1 VIDRISRRH
10 LLAASAASAALL
22 PLAGHAQNGT
32 PSPENDGG
40 WSFTDDR
47 GVTVTLPE
55 QPTKIVADLS
65 AAAPLWDF
73 GIRPLAVSGWTVLTD
88 DAWGNV
94 DRSTRNITAVDGQPD
109 PDNEAL
115 IELGAEL
122 FVSITWSPDEPE
134 SVWSFSDAES
144 YQLTNGIVPVVCIS
158 ATGFANE
165 NMERFAELAA
175 LLGADLDAP
184 EIRAAQAEYETA
196 VSDFSSLV
204 AEKSDIS
211 SLFAGIIEGGDTW
224 YLANP
229 PDWADLAWYQS
240 LGMNIVVPNANPGDY
255 WESLSLEQAG
265 KYPSDVF
272 FSSSRGESPTL
283 DELLAMPTFAAHP
296 AIAAGQLGSWN
307 QDFIMSYQG
316 LTAALTNM
324 IDVLS
329 VAEKI
334 I

>member
-10 LLAASAASAALL
+10 LLGASAASAALL
-22 PLAGHAQNGT
+22 PFAAHAQDGT
-32 PSPENDGG
+32 PSPVAEGE

-47 GVTVTLPE
+47 GVTVTLPK
-55 QPTKIVADLS
+55 QPTKIAADLS

-88 DAWGNV
+88 AAWGNV
-94 DRSTRNITAVDGQPD
+94 DRATRNITAVDGQPD

-122 FVSITWSPDEPE
+122 FVSITWSPDDPE
-134 SVWSFSDAES
+134 DVWSFSDADS
-144 YQLTNGIVPVVCIS
+144 YRQANDIVPVVCIS
-158 ATGFANE
+158 ATGLANA

-175 LLGADLDAP
+175 LLGADLEAP
-184 EIRAAQAEYETA
+184 ELETA
-196 VSDFSSLV
+196 KTDYDSAVVDFSNLI

-211 SLFAGIIEGGDTW
+211 SLFAGVVEGAATW

-229 PDWADLAWYQS
+229 PDWAVLAWYQS

-255 WESLSLEQAG
+255 WEELSLEQAG

-283 DELLAMPTFAAHP
+283 DELKAMPTFAALP
-296 AIAAGQLGSWN
+296 AIVAGQIGSWN

-329 VAEKI
+329 TAEKVS
-334 I
+334 